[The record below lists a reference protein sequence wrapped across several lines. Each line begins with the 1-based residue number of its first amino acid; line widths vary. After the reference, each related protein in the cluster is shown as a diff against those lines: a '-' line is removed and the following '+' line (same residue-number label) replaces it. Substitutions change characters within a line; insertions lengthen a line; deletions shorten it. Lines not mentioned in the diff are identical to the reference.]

1 MINGIAVIDLG
12 GQYAHLIAVRLR
24 DLGCYAEIFDADDI
38 EQISR
43 YKGVIVSGS
52 PNLSAHDE
60 DGGVL
65 TEILELPQPVLGFCF
80 GHQEIAKF
88 YGGKVIR
95 GKPEFGPAT
104 LEIIKETDIF
114 PGIPKQ
120 STVFMSH
127 GDTVE
132 TLPPG
137 FEEIGISSNQKGNIH
152 HNAAIGCS
160 SLKRYGFQFHPEV
173 DDSEYGDLML
183 KNFAVDI
190 CKVDPRWQSKIF
202 AQTLIEKIQDQVGD
216 KDVFLLASGGVDS
229 TVLGELLKQALSSE
243 KVHLLHVDTGF
254 MRKNESREVA
264 SFFKDVDFK
273 LVDASQRFFEAL
285 ANVYEPEAKRK
296 IIGELFVDIL
306 TEEFAKLNLE
316 DGLMAQGTIYPDRIE
331 SGGSNKARVIKTHHN
346 QVEIMAEMVRQGKV
360 IEPLGDLYK
369 KEVRQLGLELGVPS
383 RLVNRHPFPGPGLA
397 VRLLA
402 NNGKYPP
409 QYTNEVV
416 VDNSRLPDGFS
427 GMVLP
432 IASVGVKAD
441 MRSYELPLLIQG
453 GEDFH
458 PDNQC
463 KLLAAVPGL
472 INQMSDINRV
482 VWSPGFKVES
492 FAPACKVMSPKR
504 VELLREVDYLV
515 NKYLVELDLYDHV
528 WQFPV
533 VMLPAVVN
541 GKVSEVVI
549 LRPVKTSRGM
559 TVTVPVLPLEFYSGV
574 LQELQQLSQ
583 IQLVAIDLTT
593 KPPGT
598 IEWE

>member
-1 MINGIAVIDLG
+1 
-12 GQYAHLIAVRLR
+12 
-24 DLGCYAEIFDADDI
+24 
-38 EQISR
+38 
-43 YKGVIVSGS
+43 
-52 PNLSAHDE
+52 
-60 DGGVL
+60 
-65 TEILELPQPVLGFCF
+65 
-80 GHQEIAKF
+80 
-88 YGGKVIR
+88 
-95 GKPEFGPAT
+95 
-104 LEIIKETDIF
+104 
-114 PGIPKQ
+114 
-120 STVFMSH
+120 
-127 GDTVE
+127 
-132 TLPPG
+132 
-137 FEEIGISSNQKGNIH
+137 
-152 HNAAIGCS
+152 
-160 SLKRYGFQFHPEV
+160 
-173 DDSEYGDLML
+173 
-183 KNFAVDI
+183 
-190 CKVDPRWQSKIF
+190 
-202 AQTLIEKIQDQVGD
+202 
-216 KDVFLLASGGVDS
+216 
-229 TVLGELLKQALSSE
+229 
-243 KVHLLHVDTGF
+243 
-254 MRKNESREVA
+254 
-264 SFFKDVDFK
+264 
-273 LVDASQRFFEAL
+273 
-285 ANVYEPEAKRK
+285 
-296 IIGELFVDIL
+296 VDIL

-574 LQELQQLSQ
+574 LQELQQLSL